1 MTKPTTKRFNHMYG
15 GFIHEKDTAKPKKG
29 KKMTMDKLIT
39 KLYERLQYLEMREN
53 EPDYPHEK
61 IKADIR
67 IIREILGWIE

>member
-1 MTKPTTKRFNHMYG
+1 MKPTTKKIMN
-15 GFIHEKDTAKPKKG
+15 
-29 KKMTMDKLIT
+29 KLIT

>member
-1 MTKPTTKRFNHMYG
+1 MKPTKPTT
-15 GFIHEKDTAKPKKG
+15 
-29 KKMTMDKLIT
+29 
-39 KLYERLQYLEMREN
+39 EN